1 MIVFLKNFGNLKFF
15 INATINFIFESVQL
29 IVVLQK
35 FRPNQ
40 VLYTYLLIGV
50 VTSFIHIKHFRIQG
64 VRTKSRRR
72 EEGAIFPSL
81 SACLLEQVR
90 KYLEFL
96 DLVYNNKRVL
106 FQFCSQQVL
115 PPIQNSSWF
124 FRKWR
129 VFACAA
135 GGLFHYS
142 VNVSASCRL
151 QAYILYLVLR
161 PKNVYCVRELWS
173 LLPKWIEVE
182 STRLLSLLDW
192 SKFSVGPSSAH

>member
-1 MIVFLKNFGNLKFF
+1 MPLLVSFLKVYK
-15 INATINFIFESVQL
+15 
-29 IVVLQK
+29 LQK

-129 VFACAA
+129 VFVLCGRGSISLFGECQRILPLASLHTIPSAA
-135 GGLFHYS
+135 TEERILCQG
-142 VNVSASCRL
+142 VVESA
-151 QAYILYLVLR
+151 A
-161 PKNVYCVRELWS
+161 
-173 LLPKWIEVE
+173 EVDRSGVHQTTQ
-182 STRLLSLLDW
+182 STRLE
-192 SKFSVGPSSAH
+192 